1 MKTQEELLN
10 FFGVELN
17 KIYQIKAEND
27 RGYFKVT
34 RTDLGDI
41 VVRYSADL
49 KIVEKGNGFGFN
61 LLVLQRW
68 NYEECKRPILDK
80 KEKEYLSAVVKPF
93 KERVEYI
100 IKRTSGYKNEY
111 ISIQIKNDVA
121 IQYPNFNK
129 NTMYKGMEIGIEYT
143 LEELGL

>member
-17 KIYQIKAEND
+17 KIYQIKAKND

-41 VVRYSADL
+41 VVRYSGDL

-61 LLVLQRW
+61 LLALQRW